1 MGDVSRI
8 ETIIYMTVPLSR
20 VYGQDSILVVYTLK
34 FLSSFFFFIAFFPVR
49 FLALH

>member
-8 ETIIYMTVPLSR
+8 ETIIYMTVLLSR
-20 VYGQDSILVVYTLK
+20 VYGRGFILVVYTLK
-34 FLSSFFFFIAFFPVR
+34 FLFFFFIAFFPVR